1 MRVTIITDGSSVLIF
16 TSKGKRECCML
27 LMDGATPHVHD
38 RGGDGAGD
46 ELDGRGL
53 QPRRHPL
60 DQRQMCYDVGTWQ
73 RPVCGIQAAALLS
86 ECTGTTQTLN
96 ANTALHRG
104 EDRNV
109 QSLKKTRLV
118 SSQNRKRCQ
127 FCLPLQARH
136 NLSCL
141 SRPSHR
147 ESVPRVAVSSS
158 LGFCVNVCLFPRLN

>member
-127 FCLPLQARH
+127 FCLTFLVCHDRLIG
-136 NLSCL
+136 NRSLVSLSL
-141 SRPSHR
+141 P
-147 ESVPRVAVSSS
+147 VSGSA
-158 LGFCVNVCLFPRLN
+158 